1 MPPTPLQTGP
11 GINDRLSQILMALF
25 FGINLGIKKGNRQ
38 KTQKY
43 NYIGWSLP
51 TIKGE
56 KL

>member
-1 MPPTPLQTGP
+1 MNAKECIFFDLQ
-11 GINDRLSQILMALF
+11 
-25 FGINLGIKKGNRQ
+25 NLGIKKGNRQ